1 MTDESDLDD
10 ERRFADGIKR
20 LGDVD
25 PVVLDRLSASV
36 TALPARSRWRHIA
49 PPSGPH
55 RSTTVAAL
63 VAVAALIAAGGL
75 WLTGAGL
82 VGPSASGVPT
92 GGAST
97 PPSAPPDLSPGQY
110 ANDPRMVACEKSDNL
125 PVGGR
130 HLADVLYAWELSH
143 GRDYRANLIVPVQP
157 MLASASESALVV
169 VFRTGDS
176 LSSSGGNP
184 PLIFTPPPGSHT
196 VCVGP
201 SGTGE
206 PTLILNLAESNL
218 VLPPASAAIG
228 VTAGVAVA
236 SNRALSAMAWDSS
249 RNSLW
254 VVTWKSGPDGQ
265 LTRVDADGTTKTWT
279 VPNGPSM
286 QILPAIQAGLQ
297 QPAMPAAW
305 YGWDATDLVVDS
317 QGEVWIAAGYGLVRF
332 DPATGRSQLRAFPES
347 DMTQVYLP
355 GGTWL
360 SAIAADG
367 DGVLVARH
375 GDHVMTRIDETMR
388 DAGTIDLPGNWTDIR
403 GIAVLGDRILAGG
416 PAGLGAFDRSGSQ
429 LATSAT
435 TVAYAS
441 LRPAGPDRVAM
452 VPVSIGANVATL
464 FDPHLAATGTI
475 TLPMEPI
482 RDNSANQRLVAATN
496 WNDHVWYS
504 EWGNDQPV
512 YVVDVPLPSP
522 P

>member
-1 MTDESDLDD
+1 MTDESDLDV
-10 ERRFADGIKR
+10 ERRFADAIKR

-25 PVVLDRLSASV
+25 PFVLDRLSASI
-36 TALPARSRWRHIA
+36 TALPARSRRRLGA
-49 PPSGPH
+49 GPPGLP
-55 RSTTVAAL
+55 RSATVAAV
-63 VAVAALIAAGGL
+63 VAVVALIAAGGW
-75 WLTGAGL
+75 WLAGPGV
-82 VGPSASGVPT
+82 VGPSASGPPT
-92 GGAST
+92 AGAST
-97 PPSAPPDLSPGQY
+97 QPSAPPDLSPGKY
-110 ANDPRMVACEKSDNL
+110 ANDPRMVACEKA
-125 PVGGR
+125 GGR
-130 HLADVLYAWELSH
+130 HLADVLYAWELIH
-143 GRDYRANLIVPVQP
+143 GRDYRANLVVPVQP
-157 MLASASESALVV
+157 LLASAGESALVV

-184 PLIFTPPPGSHT
+184 PLIFTPPPGSHS

-201 SGTGE
+201 TGTGE

-218 VLPPASAAIG
+218 VLPPASAPIG
-228 VTAGVAVA
+228 VTARVAVA

-265 LTRVDADGTTKTWT
+265 LTRVDADGTTKTWA

-305 YGWDATDLVVDS
+305 YGWDATDVVVDR

-347 DMTQVYLP
+347 DMTQVYVP

-375 GDHVMTRIDETMR
+375 GDHVMTRINEAIG
-388 DAGTIDLPGNWTDIR
+388 DAGTINLPGNWTDIR

-416 PAGLGAFDRSGSQ
+416 PGGLGAFDRTGSQ
-429 LATSAT
+429 LATSAASI
-435 TVAYAS
+435 AYAS
-441 LRPAGPDRVAM
+441 LRPDGPDRVAI
-452 VPVSIGANVATL
+452 VPVSIGDNVAML
-464 FDPHLAATGTI
+464 FDPNAVGSGTI
-475 TLPMEPI
+475 TLPMEAI
-482 RDNSANQRLVAATN
+482 RDNSAYHRLVAATN
-496 WNDHVWYS
+496 WKDHVWYG
-504 EWGNDQPV
+504 EWGNEQPV

-522 P
+522 Q